1 MRPAATLN
9 PRKLTPDDLDRGLKG
24 RLLIITGAGLSADSG
39 LQTFRGEG
47 GYWRNLDPTKLA
59 TPEAFAAN
67 PQLVWEWYNWRRAQ
81 ARSAQPNAA
90 HLALAQLVSSA
101 REALLITQNVDD
113 LHERAQTDV
122 NRMVHVHGDLFLN
135 TCISCNYRDRAPLT
149 ELPPPC
155 PKCDDGTLR
164 PGVVW
169 FGETIDQA
177 VFQRID
183 HFIAAGDCDLVLV
196 VGTTAVFQYI
206 VNWAIAARGKT
217 GLMVEVNPEETVLSS
232 VADVLY
238 RRRAAEVL
246 PKLIRSHAHRIS

>member
-1 MRPAATLN
+1 MN
-9 PRKLTPDDLDRGLKG
+9 SSKLTSDDLERGLHG
-24 RLLIITGAGLSADSG
+24 RILIITGAGISADSG

-59 TPEAFAAN
+59 TPEAFAGN
-67 PQLVWEWYNWRRAQ
+67 PKLVWEWYNWRRLQ
-81 ARSAQPNAA
+81 ARNAQPNAA
-90 HLALAQLVSSA
+90 HLALAHLASSA
-101 REALLITQNVDD
+101 REALLVTQNVDD
-113 LHERAQTDV
+113 LHERAQTDPQ
-122 NRMVHVHGDLFLN
+122 RLVHVHGDLFLN
-135 TCISCNYRDRAPLT
+135 TCISCNYRDRDPIT

-169 FGETIDQA
+169 FGETIDPTI
-177 VFQRID
+177 FRRID
-183 HFIAAGDCDLVLV
+183 EFIADGDCDLVLV

-217 GLMVEVNPEETVLSS
+217 GLMIEINPVETVLSS

-246 PKLIRSHAHRIS
+246 PELLRSHAHRIS

>member
-1 MRPAATLN
+1 MRPAATVNL
-9 PRKLTPDDLDRGLKG
+9 RKFSPDDLDRGLNG
-24 RLLIITGAGLSADSG
+24 RLLIMTGAGLSADSG
-39 LQTFRGEG
+39 LQTFRGED
-47 GYWRNLDPTKLA
+47 GYWRNLDPTRLA

-67 PQLVWEWYNWRRAQ
+67 PKLVWEWYNWRRAQ
-81 ARSAQPNAA
+81 ARSAKPSAG
-90 HLALAQLVSSA
+90 HLALAQLISSA

-113 LHERAQTDV
+113 LHERAQTDAD
-122 NRMVHVHGDLFLN
+122 RIVHVHGDLFLN
-135 TCISCNYRDRAPLT
+135 TCISCEYRDRAPIT

-155 PKCDDGTLR
+155 PKCEDGTLR

-169 FGETIDQA
+169 FGETIDQT

-238 RRRAAEVL
+238 RRRAVEVL
-246 PKLIRSHAHRIS
+246 PELVRSHAHRIS